1 MKKFLIISF
10 SAICSCTFSQSWK
23 VYLGMNDVYCPRW
36 DQAIQTYNF
45 TRPWL
50 IEKQPLIQFGAYSK
64 IEYVFKSQSDR
75 PWKKS
80 LYLNYSFHSSFA
92 ENKNFI
98 NRLTFQTV
106 TPGIGFTHALSK
118 KVNQLNFTI
127 CAGLLL
133 SGLKRTIND
142 TAIVLENEWSTS
154 FGIGVQTETIVK
166 YDFHLAKKVIS
177 PFLNFGFTPY
187 LFQPD
192 AEVVLNET
200 KGFISKPNY
209 ILVNASVA
217 VVLGF

>member
-1 MKKFLIISF
+1 MKKFLF
-10 SAICSCTFSQSWK
+10 ICFTTICLSTYSQSWK
-23 VYLGMNDVYCPRW
+23 IYVGMNDVYCPRW

-50 IEKQPLIQFGAYSK
+50 TEKQPLIQFGAYSK
-64 IEYVFKSQSDR
+64 IEYVFNSQSDR

-80 LYLNYSFHSSFA
+80 LYLNYSFNSSVA
-92 ENKNFI
+92 ENTNFI

-118 KVNQLNFTI
+118 KVNQLNFTL

-133 SGLKRTIND
+133 SGMKRTIND

-166 YDFHLAKKVIS
+166 YDFLVAKKVIS
-177 PFLNFGFTPY
+177 PFLKFGFTPY

-192 AEVVLNET
+192 AEVMLNET

-209 ILVNASVA
+209 ILVNASA
-217 VVLGF
+217 GVVLGF

>member
-1 MKKFLIISF
+1 
-10 SAICSCTFSQSWK
+10 
-23 VYLGMNDVYCPRW
+23 MNDLYSPRW

-50 IEKQPLIQFGAYSK
+50 IEKQALLKFGTYSK
-64 IEYVFKSQSDR
+64 VEYVFHALSDSK
-75 PWKKS
+75 WKKS
-80 LYLNYSFHSSFA
+80 LYLNYSFHSSVA
-92 ENKNFI
+92 ENTNFI
-98 NRLTFQTV
+98 NRLTYQTV

-118 KVNQLNFTI
+118 KVNQLNFTV
-127 CAGLLL
+127 CTGLLL
-133 SGLKRTIND
+133 GGLKRTIND

-166 YDFHLAKKVIS
+166 YDFHVAKKVIS
-177 PFLNFGFTPY
+177 PFLNFGFTPF

-209 ILVNASVA
+209 ILVNASA
-217 VVLGF
+217 GVVLGF